1 MSAKNEWGL
10 TPQQEKFAL
19 SVAEGKCLADAYR
32 AAYKTERMK
41 PETVQNNAYML
52 MQRSEVSARVKALA
66 QKVEEHFA
74 IDTAKLLRE
83 SARIAFADVSK
94 TMHEDGRVKPPN
106 ELDPDTRAAIA
117 SFKIDEYG
125 RIVEYKFWN
134 KNNSHERLF
143 KYKALF
149 ELDNK
154 QKGQAAAEF
163 LAGLQSNVLGVVK
176 DQAGDDDDE

>member
-1 MSAKNEWGL
+1 MAAKNEHGL

-83 SARIAFADVSK
+83 SARIAFSDISRIMDADGK
-94 TMHEDGRVKPPN
+94 VKLPH

-125 RIVEYKFWN
+125 RIEYKFWD

-143 KYKALF
+143 KHKALF